1 MRNWAQEGLLARD
14 DFGAA
19 ECDRRHSMTSRGK
32 KQDGL
37 PVLRG
42 AGAYSIH
49 YHKYHT
55 LQTYTKVT
63 NILC

>member
-42 AGAYSIH
+42 AGGIQ
-49 YHKYHT
+49 HT
-55 LQTYTKVT
+55 LS
-63 NILC
+63 